1 MPAAKSFP
9 GPGEPPQ
16 RYALAVALILAATT
30 LFALM
35 DSVGKYLGASLSL
48 LQVVWGRYAVH
59 TALTGAVLARRGNFG
74 FLRPARPGLQ
84 LARGGCLFIGTLSMY
99 EAIRHISL
107 ADATAVQYLNPVI
120 VTILSALVLK
130 ETVGPRRW
138 FAVAAAFVG
147 ALLIIQPG
155 RSDFTWPVLLPLV
168 TAAAQAGYMTLTR
181 FARQYDYERVS
192 IFYST
197 APGAAAL
204 TLLLPLFWTGA
215 QPLEFALLAAAGG
228 FSALGH
234 GLLVLAFGR
243 ASASALSPFL
253 YWQIAA
259 AALVSVTFFGDPLRP
274 LMVLGTAILA
284 GSGLYIWW
292 RERRLKPAA

>member
-1 MPAAKSFP
+1 MPALSRLAA
-9 GPGEPPQ
+9 PGEPPQ

-30 LFALM
+30 LFAFM
-35 DSVGKYLGASLSL
+35 DGVGKYLGASLSL

-59 TALTGAVLARRGNFG
+59 TALTGAVLGRAGDWR

-84 LARGGCLFIGTLSMY
+84 LARGACLFTGTLSMY

-130 ETVGPRRW
+130 EAVGPRRW
-138 FAVAAAFVG
+138 LAVAAAFAG

-181 FARQYDYERVS
+181 FARQHDDERVS
-192 IFYST
+192 IFYAT
-197 APGAAAL
+197 APGAAGL
-204 TLLLPLFWTGA
+204 TLLMPWFWTGA
-215 QPLEFALLAAAGG
+215 QPLELALLAAAGG
-228 FSALGH
+228 LSALGH

-259 AALVSVTFFGDPLRP
+259 AAVLSVLAFGDPLRP
-274 LMVLGTAILA
+274 LMVAGTAILA
-284 GSGLYIWW
+284 GSGVYIWW
-292 RERRLKPAA
+292 RERRAAASP